1 MSKQMIRALGILLAV
16 CFLMSTTAAAWSTE
30 SKASGMEAK
39 GMIKEK
45 IEEKMSS
52 EKGYS
57 KCNNVFIRNLIIAK
71 NIIIIKARAHPLLR
85 AMLLKKAMMGEEG
98 LGEEGMMGAPCEG
111 KLAKLA
117 VAKKIATS
125 EESEGKLAKL
135 VVAKKIANAKDC

>member
-1 MSKQMIRALGILLAV
+1 MSKQMIKALSILLAV

-57 KCNNVFIRNLIIAK
+57 KCNNAEKGYSRCNNVFIRNLIIAK

-85 AMLLKKAMMGEEG
+85 AMLLKKAMTGEESMGEEG
-98 LGEEGMMGAPCEG
+98 IGQEGMMGTPCEG

-117 VAKKIATS
+117 VAKKIA
-125 EESEGKLAKL
+125 
-135 VVAKKIANAKDC
+135 NAKDC